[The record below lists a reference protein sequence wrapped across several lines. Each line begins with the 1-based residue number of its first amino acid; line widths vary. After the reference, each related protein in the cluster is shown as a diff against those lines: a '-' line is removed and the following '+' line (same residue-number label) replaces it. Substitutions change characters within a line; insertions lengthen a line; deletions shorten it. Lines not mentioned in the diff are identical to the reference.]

1 MSVHSWPVC
10 FVPSIAELVWSNG
23 AGVKDYAKY
32 SANTCVECPDSEFLR
47 VLIGLAFVAASI
59 VAMGF
64 MVRKNAK
71 SIAPPTVDD
80 ALAGYKKD
88 SELVLVTLK
97 IATSFLQV
105 QSFCAH
111 LDLSWPGVQEAVFTA
126 QSAVSEASSTAI
138 FAACMLESDETPFV
152 LSIAQFYVMF
162 PFLIIA
168 GVSVVYFVI
177 GAVAWQKRR
186 KRTYR
191 VSAAAVGDES
201 GEQKEKA
208 TGLAADSVKSDD
220 AHVFDEAFSAIVV
233 LLFLIYPSVWKQ
245 ILIVFSCF
253 TLDEEDGSL
262 PKLDVMQADVGVDC
276 SSDVHQTTRTYALIT
291 SIIIGFG
298 VPFLSWWQMWG
309 FYKARE
315 MHTDRCRKRY
325 GFLYKGFERPLYFW
339 ELVITAR
346 KTCIVVAQMAVR
358 KYGARMQAIASL
370 LILLIAL
377 FLNITYKRTFTI
389 LSSCWYN

>member
-1 MSVHSWPVC
+1 M
-10 FVPSIAELVWSNG
+10 
-23 AGVKDYAKY
+23 
-32 SANTCVECPDSEFLR
+32 
-47 VLIGLAFVAASI
+47 AAI
-59 VAMGF
+59 TVAMGF
-64 MVRKNAK
+64 MVRKNNK

-88 SELVLVTLK
+88 SELIIVTLK

-111 LDLSWPGVQEAVFTA
+111 LDLSWPGAQEAVFTA

-152 LSIAQFYVMF
+152 LSIAKFYVML
-162 PFLIIA
+162 PFLIIV
-168 GVSVVYFVI
+168 GVSVVYLCI
-177 GAVAWQKRR
+177 GAAVWQQRR
-186 KRTYR
+186 KLKYR
-191 VSAAAVGDES
+191 VSAATVGNGP
-201 GEQKEKA
+201 GEQTEQ
-208 TGLAADSVKSDD
+208 AADLAVDSAKSED
-220 AHVFDEAFSAIVV
+220 AQVFDEAFSAIVV

-253 TLDEEDGSL
+253 TVDEEHGAL

-276 SSDVHQTTRTYALIT
+276 SSDAHQTAETYALIT

-298 VPFLSWWQMWG
+298 VPFLSLWQMRR
-309 FYKARE
+309 FYQAKQ

-346 KTCIVVAQMAVR
+346 KTCIVIAQMIVR

-370 LILLIAL
+370 LIMLIAL
-377 FLNITYKRTFTI
+377 FLNISYKRTFI
-389 LSSCWYN
+389 LSSCWFDWYGPPDILLCVLPQHLYITSTTSWKPSRCSHRR